1 MGILPACLGR
11 CDFGHI
17 YTYCIMLF
25 PMAISV
31 ISQLKFKR
39 VQTCLII
46 LFALISIFP
55 RLWSVRGCLPSY
67 ANSLKNKAKYIIYN
81 KQDSKF

>member
-31 ISQLKFKR
+31 ISQLKFNR

-46 LFALISIFP
+46 LFALISTFP
-55 RLWSVRGCLPSY
+55 KLWDVYGYLPTY
-67 ANSLKNKAKYIIYN
+67 ANSIKKKAIYIIY
-81 KQDSKF
+81 